1 VRITPPEWSK
11 RDARGGEGRGGEGR
25 TRTLGGGNGEEG
37 GTAPAV
43 DRGRREG
50 ERERAGGGGDRGGRD
65 GLHGANGAE
74 SEVLQQAWR
83 EMFFFFGWGLGGIIS
98 FLFEGAGEN

>member
-1 VRITPPEWSK
+1 
-11 RDARGGEGRGGEGR
+11 
-25 TRTLGGGNGEEG
+25 
-37 GTAPAV
+37 V